1 MFVAVEPV
9 RHVQEMLMVYPL
21 NISDVFYCSRL
32 AGVNSTFRAVYPRR
46 IKSRSFSC
54 QSTEDYS
61 VWPQFRFGSIICWRA
76 LGLAS
81 HFYHKHRLFK
91 EKNSVINFHSSR
103 SARRTVFLNNEL
115 CMHNELNQL
124 RWFNSSLI
132 QFKKINSETCFRM

>member
-1 MFVAVEPV
+1 MFRIVFIFICKFYYVSCVGCISMEQHIFLVNKYTKSIKEVKRLFASKRLVRLISQQRQTCPEKQPTNKNMFVAVEPV

-61 VWPQFRFGSIICWRA
+61 VWPQFRFGSIIC
-76 LGLAS
+76 
-81 HFYHKHRLFK
+81 
-91 EKNSVINFHSSR
+91 
-103 SARRTVFLNNEL
+103 
-115 CMHNELNQL
+115 
-124 RWFNSSLI
+124 
-132 QFKKINSETCFRM
+132 